1 MLDGMTNI
9 KAREVLKELKV
20 YTEDL
25 PHYSPDEVAEALEM
39 ANKALEQ
46 TRWIPVSERLP
57 TFDEDVLVTNGR
69 GIHVGWFDSVA
80 KCWVGDSASK
90 YFMNHIIKW
99 MPLPELCNT
108 ESEE

>member
-1 MLDGMTNI
+1 MTNEEAKSI
-9 KAREVLKELKV
+9 IFNQWQAFL
-20 YTEDL
+20 EDSID
-25 PHYSPDEVAEALEM
+25 YGGISEAYKM
-39 ANKALEQ
+39 AIKALEQ

-80 KCWVGDSASK
+80 KCWLGDSVSK

-99 MPLPELCNT
+99 MPLPELYKA
-108 ESEE
+108 ESEDAE